1 MPKEYSAIHF
11 ALKRRPFGQAPAL
24 LFGTIVAIGT
34 SKVVPHWFMTDSPN
48 NSPECAILFA
58 DLTDSTALYERLGTD
73 EAFALVKRSLESMAQ
88 AVKESGGRLIK
99 NTGDG
104 IMAALDDADAA
115 ATTSMAIHQAL
126 LTPQGTS
133 PLRVAAHIGFCFGP
147 VVESEDDLFGDTVNL
162 AARLC
167 EVGSPG
173 IALMT
178 QDTALRLH
186 TSWRYLLRPGPPI
199 TLKGLSKPVDVVRLL
214 CDSRGDLTAIGDIR
228 SVTATPTSNAFRLY
242 LNNNSVIFPE
252 NAIRI
257 SLGRDANSDVQLQ
270 EPLASRHHCTIERRG
285 GRLVLIDH
293 SSNGTFVTID
303 SEREFALCHE
313 ETVLHG
319 HGALSFG
326 RSSTGATETL
336 IFFCL

>member
-1 MPKEYSAIHF
+1 MQLP
-11 ALKRRPFGQAPAL
+11 LPA
-24 LFGTIVAIGT
+24 T
-34 SKVVPHWFMTDSPN
+34 
-48 NSPECAILFA
+48 PECAILFA
-58 DLTDSTALYERLGTD
+58 DLTDSTALYDQLGRE
-73 EAFALVKRSLESMAQ
+73 EAFALVKQSLESMAQ
-88 AVKESGGRLIK
+88 AVKESAGRLIK

-104 IMAALDDADAA
+104 VMAALGDADAA
-115 ATTSMAIHQAL
+115 ATTALAIHQAL
-126 LTPQGTS
+126 LALSGPSAT
-133 PLRVAAHIGFCFGP
+133 RVAAHIGFCFGP

-178 QDTALRLH
+178 QETALRLDN
-186 TSWRYLLRPGPPI
+186 SWRYLLRPGPPI
-199 TLKGLSKPVDVVRLL
+199 TLKGIGKPVDVVRLL
-214 CDSRGDLTAIGDIR
+214 CDARGDLTAIGDIR
-228 SVTATPTSNAFRLY
+228 SVTATPTSGAFRLY
-242 LNNNSVIFPE
+242 LNNDSVAFPE
-252 NAIRI
+252 DAIRI
-257 SLGRDANSDVQLQ
+257 SLGRDASSNVRLK

-285 GRLVLIDH
+285 GRLILIDH

-319 HGALSFG
+319 HGSLSFG
-326 RSSTGATETL
+326 RSSAGATETL

>member
-1 MPKEYSAIHF
+1 MQPPS
-11 ALKRRPFGQAPAL
+11 PA
-24 LFGTIVAIGT
+24 A
-34 SKVVPHWFMTDSPN
+34 SD
-48 NSPECAILFA
+48 CAILFA
-58 DLTDSTALYERLGTD
+58 DLTDSTALYERLGRD
-73 EAFALVKRSLESMAQ
+73 EAFTLVKRSLEAMAQ

-104 IMAALDDADAA
+104 VMAALVDADVA
-115 ATTSMAIHQAL
+115 ATTALAIHQAL
-126 LTPQGTS
+126 LTLPGAP

-178 QDTALRLH
+178 QDTALRLDN
-186 TSWRYLLRPGPPI
+186 SWRYLLRPGPPI
-199 TLKGLSKPVDVVRLL
+199 TFKGISKPVDVVRLL
-214 CDSRGDLTAIGDIR
+214 CDVRGDLTAIGDIR
-228 SVTATPTSNAFRLY
+228 SVTATPTSGAFRLY
-242 LNNNSVIFPE
+242 HNNNSVVFPE

-257 SLGRDANSDVQLQ
+257 SLGRDTSSDVRLK
-270 EPLASRHHCTIERRG
+270 EALASRHHCTIERRG

-303 SEREFALCHE
+303 SEREFAVCHE

-319 HGALSFG
+319 HGSLSFG
-326 RSSTGATETL
+326 QSSAGATESL